1 MDARNKSHK
10 NFQLKMFFLDWI
22 WEILNYLGFYEK
34 EGKILFLG
42 LDNAGKT
49 TLLGK
54 LSTDHVQNH
63 RPTMHPNVED
73 LSLGG
78 IKLKTFD
85 LGGHAEA
92 RRLWRDYFTKAD
104 AVVFMVDAASP
115 ERFPE
120 VRAELEE
127 LMQAEEIIESP
138 FLILGNKIDVTE
150 RAVSEDVLRNALGI
164 EGRTTGKHCATRETG
179 VRPMEVFMCSVVKR
193 IGYGEGFRW
202 LSNFLRSRR

>member
-1 MDARNKSHK
+1 MS
-10 NFQLKMFFLDWI
+10 FLGWFWDL
-22 WEILNYLGFYEK
+22 LNYLGFYEK

-54 LSTDHVQNH
+54 LSTDQVQNH

-104 AVVFMVDAASP
+104 AVVFMVDVACP

-120 VRAELEE
+120 VRAELDE
-127 LMQAEEIIESP
+127 LMHAEEIIDSP
-138 FLILGNKIDVTE
+138 FLILGNKIDV
-150 RAVSEDVLRNALGI
+150 AGAAISEEVLKRALGI
-164 EGRTTGKHCATRETG
+164 DGRTTGKNSFSTCG
-179 VRPMEVFMCSVVKR
+179 DVRPLEVFMCSVVKR

-202 LSNFLRSRR
+202 LSKFLKNK

>member
-1 MDARNKSHK
+1 MP
-10 NFQLKMFFLDWI
+10 LLDWL
-22 WEILNYLGFYEK
+22 WDILNYLGFYEK
-34 EGKILFLG
+34 VGKILFLG

-54 LSTDHVQNH
+54 LSTDQVQNH

-85 LGGHAEA
+85 LGGHAAA

-120 VRAELEE
+120 VRIELDE
-127 LMQAEEIIESP
+127 LLQAEEIIDSP
-138 FLILGNKIDVTE
+138 FLILGNKIDMTN
-150 RAVSEDVLRNALGI
+150 RAVSEEELKAAIGI
-164 EGRTTGKHCATRETG
+164 SGRTTGKGPRSICKG
-179 VRPMEVFMCSVVKR
+179 IRPMEVFMCSVVKR
-193 IGYGEGFRW
+193 TGYGDGFRW
-202 LSNFLRSRR
+202 LSSYLKSQ